1 MSKKSSPALIRSCL
15 VPLLIILILGHF
27 AESAA
32 REMRPV
38 TDRTGRT
45 VQVPV
50 EPKRIACFF
59 GPSYEKAFLFGF
71 GDRVAAMSI
80 KQTPWAHKLNPALK
94 KVVVMPSYSDPDT
107 EKILQLWIDLV
118 FYWQWPQQT
127 QKMTAAGIPVVC
139 PMDTSASPSTCEAFM
154 QRYKDDIRFYGESL
168 GPKARKIAEDYCR
181 YYDQK
186 IRRVIAVTKNIPEA
200 GRPSVYYVIGKNTF
214 STQGKN
220 SLAYWLVE
228 MAGGSLVSKELGPGF
243 ADASMEQIIAWNP
256 EVIVICGTLPSDT
269 ILADPRWQSIRAVR
283 NRRVHLCPEGVF
295 LWGHG
300 SSEVHL
306 FIMWLSKI
314 LHPDR
319 FQSLQLEREIKD
331 YYSRFYHYK
340 LTDDDV
346 QRILKRLPPAS

>member
-1 MSKKSSPALIRSCL
+1 
-15 VPLLIILILGHF
+15 
-27 AESAA
+27 
-32 REMRPV
+32 MRTV

-45 VQVPV
+45 VQVPAD
-50 EPKRIACFF
+50 PKRIACFF

-94 KVVVMPSYSDPDT
+94 KVVIMPSYSDPDT
-107 EKILQLWIDLV
+107 EKMLQLGIDLV
-118 FYWQWPQQT
+118 FYWQWAQQT
-127 QKMTAAGIPVVC
+127 QKMKAAGIPVVC
-139 PMDTSASPSTCEAFM
+139 PMDVSASPSTREAFI
-154 QRYKDDIRFYGESL
+154 QRYKDDIRFYGEAL

-181 YYDQK
+181 YYDKK
-186 IRRVIAVTKNIPEA
+186 INGVLEVTKKIPA
-200 GRPSVYYVIGKNTF
+200 ASRPSVYYIIGKNAF

-228 MAGGSLVSKELGPGF
+228 MAGGNLVSKELGPGF

-256 EVIVICGTLPSDT
+256 EVIVICGTLSADS
-269 ILADPRWQSIRAVR
+269 ILSDPRWKSIRAIR
-283 NRRVHLCPEGVF
+283 NRKVFSCPEGVF

-306 FIMWLSKI
+306 FVMWFAKI

-319 FQSLQLEREIKD
+319 FQSLQIEREIKN